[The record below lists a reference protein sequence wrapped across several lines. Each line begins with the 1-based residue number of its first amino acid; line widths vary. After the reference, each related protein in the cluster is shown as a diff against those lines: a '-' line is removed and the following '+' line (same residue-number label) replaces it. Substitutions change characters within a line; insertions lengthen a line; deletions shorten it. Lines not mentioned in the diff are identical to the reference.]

1 MVSGPHSGVD
11 HSRVSL
17 CAKFGN
23 PDTTMR
29 PDNRATTTTQPR
41 LLRRALDFIHDNAE
55 YEITIRDIASAS
67 DVTPRALQYAFREH
81 LDTTPLEYLRRIRL
95 ERAHRE
101 LQSADPALDTVTSI
115 AGRCGFSHPGR
126 FSSAYKQVFGTEP
139 SRTLRSS

>member
-1 MVSGPHSGVD
+1 
-11 HSRVSL
+11 
-17 CAKFGN
+17 
-23 PDTTMR
+23 MR